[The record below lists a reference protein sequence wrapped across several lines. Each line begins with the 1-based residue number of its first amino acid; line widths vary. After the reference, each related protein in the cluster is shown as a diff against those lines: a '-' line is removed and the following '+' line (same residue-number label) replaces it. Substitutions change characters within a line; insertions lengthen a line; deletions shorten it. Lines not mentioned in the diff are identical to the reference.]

1 MSENFSDTDK
11 PTKRGHWSKEEHYRF
26 IQGIQMY
33 GKNWKKIY
41 KCVGT
46 RSSNQIRSHAQ
57 KYFQK
62 FDKKNKQ
69 SNDNTDLSKEAYLIF
84 LRTLSCNA
92 YLKFMFELQ
101 KMYSCTVPI
110 EVLDSGNIIK
120 NDETYPED
128 KLIKYIKISQ

>member
-46 RSSNQIRSHAQ
+46 RSNNQIRSHAQ

-62 FDKKNKQ
+62 LDKKNKQ
-69 SNDNTDLSKEAYLIF
+69 LHDNTELSGEAYLMF
-84 LRTLSCNA
+84 LRSLSYNA
-92 YLKFMFELQ
+92 YIKFMFEFQ
-101 KMYSCTVPI
+101 KMYSCPVPI
-110 EVLDSGNIIK
+110 EVLNSPSIK
-120 NDETYPED
+120 KNNETYPED
-128 KLIKYIKISQ
+128 QPTKYIKISQ